1 MVSWSRPLHLW
12 DIEITIGFVVPR
24 TKVEELLMKLQEL
37 EKRVVKDEEAR
48 VQLEA
53 EVVDL

>member
-1 MVSWSRPLHLW
+1 M
-12 DIEITIGFVVPR
+12 
-24 TKVEELLMKLQEL
+24 EELLMKLQEL

-53 EVVDL
+53 KVVEL

>member
-12 DIEITIGFVVPR
+12 DIKITIGFVVPR
-24 TKVEELLMKLQEL
+24 TKVEELLMNLQEL

-53 EVVDL
+53 KVVEL